1 MPSAHA
7 PLALHASTAR
17 RSRSYAAR
25 ASVLVRAAAVLQ
37 IDSLPLH
44 FAAASMAS
52 EAVVRR
58 LLAAY
63 PEGKTHKAYYE
74 GRGYTPMDSAEESGA
89 SDAVKALLR

>member
-1 MPSAHA
+1 
-7 PLALHASTAR
+7 
-17 RSRSYAAR
+17 
-25 ASVLVRAAAVLQ
+25 
-37 IDSLPLH
+37 
-44 FAAASMAS
+44 MAS

-74 GRGYTPMDSAEESGA
+74 GRGYTPLDSAEESGA